1 MFEGSKITL
10 GGLNNQAGVFELKN
24 EAGLKIGEMTSE
36 GLILYGAG
44 PEGQRSY
51 VKLNNEVG
59 FAGYDKNDNKLFWV
73 NLDEFRMKKCVAEEE
88 INACGMI
95 KFVPVTIRDGQ
106 GNITNEGIAEV
117 AIV

>member
-36 GLILYGAG
+36 GLIFYGAG